1 MSAPKLE
8 NLALP
13 TDPGLSIVDTKLDV
27 VLQKIVGEAKSI
39 TGFPI
44 SLVSIVM
51 NQIQYFKAHVGL
63 PPDLAISRATD
74 RCSSLCQFVVDRA
87 APLSIEDIAMH
98 PDLPQELIQRYGI
111 VSYFGFPVVVNG
123 TTVGSLCVIDVKKN
137 SLHQTVRSRMHE
149 LALKAG
155 QHMQSLKKGTGS
167 DLILLEKASTPA
179 ISEIRN
185 ILGALT
191 LASGQAAHLTQQINP
206 IFFLL
211 QEHADGRITSDELLR
226 GLSSLNDTI
235 RSHQKVPTLLQLIQ
249 NSVTRMTGTM
259 YGLEG
264 ALSLRPSSVT
274 CEVADILVAGESLS
288 HHLTKLVGG
297 VSWSSLSERLHL
309 QVPKNFAITFLG
321 SILTSIAETALRNN
335 LDMSGIQGCVERDQD
350 HVAIKLYFAGMPH
363 FEWATLQSILSIL
376 ACASETVS
384 LTASDQG
391 LLIRL
396 PLVPIG

>member
-1 MSAPKLE
+1 MSAPM
-8 NLALP
+8 
-13 TDPGLSIVDTKLDV
+13 DPSISVVDTKLDV
-27 VLQKIVGEAKSI
+27 VLQKIVGEAKSM

-51 NQIQYFKAHVGL
+51 HQIQYFKAHIGL

-74 RCSSLCQFVVDRA
+74 RCSSLCQFVVDKGQ
-87 APLSIEDIAMH
+87 PLSIEDTGLH

-123 TTVGSLCVIDVKKN
+123 ITVGSLCVIDVKKN
-137 SLHQTVRSRMHE
+137 SLHQTVRSRMLE

-155 QHMQSLKKGTGS
+155 QHLQSLKKGTTS
-167 DLILLEKASTPA
+167 ELILLEKASTPA

-211 QEHADGRITSDELLR
+211 QEHLENRITNEEFLR
-226 GLSSLNDTI
+226 GLSSLKETV

-264 ALSLRPSSVT
+264 ALSLKPGALS
-274 CEVADILVAGESLS
+274 CEIADILVAGESLS

-297 VSWSSLSERLHL
+297 VSWMSVAERYQLNI
-309 QVPKNFAITFLG
+309 PKNFAITFLG
-321 SILTSIAETALRNN
+321 SVLTSISETALRNN
-335 LDMSGIQGCVERDQD
+335 LEPSGIQAKVEKNQT
-350 HVAIKLYFAGMPH
+350 HAIIKLYFEGMPH

-376 ACASETVS
+376 ACGCEAVT
-384 LTASDQG
+384 LKADDKG
-391 LLIRL
+391 LAIHL
-396 PLVPIG
+396 PLI